1 MAEITLDG
9 IKYTTIDDNTVKASK
24 QNCTKHGIIPPKVKI
39 KGKEYLVTEIETLM
53 WYKNKPIP
61 DSVTSILILEGCS
74 DIIIPDSVTS
84 IGAFVSC
91 SNITIPNSVTSIKG
105 FTRCSNI
112 TIPDSVTSIGGF
124 YACSNITIPDSVTSI
139 RRICSSTLIIP
150 TSVKTINEVSGKDGI
165 LMLSIKRVTPPNIDK
180 AIYLAKDDVL
190 IVPKGAARAYDNHSL
205 WGKFKNISEDPSLQ
219 ESASISSSNNGDD
232 DSNSGEDRNKSGVS
246 KRKRDELQK
255 KIAEIQYKREEFL
268 RKREELLRKRE
279 ELIEKGGV
287 QGIVERKVIVDG
299 VVKTDVVI
307 IGNKYSGEYDNIKK
321 IRPIEQVIMLAD
333 GEAKYKEEDREEWK
347 RKERSRIEIECK
359 EYIATVSPQTDT
371 EVVCALDFL
380 LNLLPSASVATLFEY
395 NYGSDRELVHK
406 VVLRIKKIITESE
419 DVYSENN
426 TVMTKIKVAKERL
439 NAIVDVFKNNISKC
453 EEKLANLDNEF
464 NEKRQAHEQLLMQKA
479 RIKKM
484 LKIFVAILVLPLFLM
499 LFPLL
504 GILLLLG
511 LGVWYFKKR
520 NRKSD
525 ENKSMKNNEFTEQDK
540 IRAESKLKES
550 IESSRKEIQFFEL

>member
-9 IKYTTIDDNTVKASK
+9 VKYTTIDDKTAMASISSGK
-24 QNCTKHGIIPPKVKI
+24 GALTILKKVKI
-39 KGKEYLVTEIETLM
+39 DGKEYTVTKAGTLRGFLDQ
-53 WYKNKPIP
+53 ITV
-61 DSVTSILILEGCS
+61 S
-74 DIIIPDSVTS
+74 IPDSVTS
-84 IGAFVSC
+84 IG
-91 SNITIPNSVTSIKG
+91 G
-105 FTRCSNI
+105 MDHCSNI
-112 TIPDSVTSIGGF
+112 TIPDSVTSIGDIS
-124 YACSNITIPDSVTSI
+124 YCSNITIPDSVTSI
-139 RRICSSTLIIP
+139 GDMWKCSNITIPESITALNYIRACTLTIP
-150 TSVKTINEVSGKDGI
+150 TSVKTINKVSGKDGI
-165 LMLSIKRVTPPNIDK
+165 LMLSIKRVTPPNIYE

-190 IVPKGAARAYDNHSL
+190 IVPKGAARAYNNHSL

-232 DSNSGEDRNKSGVS
+232 DFNSGEDRNKSGVS

-255 KIAEIQYKREEFL
+255 KIAEIQDKREEFL

-279 ELIEKGGV
+279 ELIENGV
-287 QGIVERKVIVDG
+287 QGIVEREVIVDG
-299 VVKTDVVI
+299 VVKNDVVI

-347 RKERSRIEIECK
+347 RKERSRIERECK
-359 EYIATVSPQTDT
+359 EYIATVSPQTDS
-371 EVVCALDFL
+371 EVICALDFL

-419 DVYSENN
+419 DVYSGNN

-479 RIKKM
+479 RKKKM

-525 ENKSMKNNEFTEQDK
+525 ENKSMKNNEFTEHDK

>member
-1 MAEITLDG
+1 
-9 IKYTTIDDNTVKASK
+9 
-24 QNCTKHGIIPPKVKI
+24 
-39 KGKEYLVTEIETLM
+39 
-53 WYKNKPIP
+53 
-61 DSVTSILILEGCS
+61 
-74 DIIIPDSVTS
+74 
-84 IGAFVSC
+84 
-91 SNITIPNSVTSIKG
+91 
-105 FTRCSNI
+105 
-112 TIPDSVTSIGGF
+112 
-124 YACSNITIPDSVTSI
+124 
-139 RRICSSTLIIP
+139 
-150 TSVKTINEVSGKDGI
+150 
-165 LMLSIKRVTPPNIDK
+165 MLSIKRVTPPNIDK

-419 DVYSENN
+419 DVYSGNN

-525 ENKSMKNNEFTEQDK
+525 ENKSMKNNEFTEHDK

>member
-24 QNCTKHGIIPPKVKI
+24 ENSSKHGIIPPKVKI
-39 KGKEYLVTEIETLM
+39 KGKEYLVTEIGRLM
-53 WYKNKPIP
+53 LYKNKPIP

-84 IGAFVSC
+84 IGAVVSC
-91 SNITIPNSVTSIKG
+91 SNITIPNSVTSIGG
-105 FTRCSNI
+105 FTWCSNI

-124 YACSNITIPDSVTSI
+124 YSCSNITIPDTVTSI

-150 TSVKTINEVSGKDGI
+150 TSVKTINEVSGKDGT

-419 DVYSENN
+419 DVYSGNN

-525 ENKSMKNNEFTEQDK
+525 ENKSMKNNEFTEHDK

>member
-24 QNCTKHGIIPPKVKI
+24 ENSSKHGIIPPKVKI
-39 KGKEYLVTEIETLM
+39 KGKEYLVTEIGRLM
-53 WYKNKPIP
+53 LYKNKPIP

-84 IGAFVSC
+84 IGAVVSC
-91 SNITIPNSVTSIKG
+91 SNITIPNSVTSIGG
-105 FTRCSNI
+105 FTWCSNI

-124 YACSNITIPDSVTSI
+124 YSCSNITIPDTVTSI

-150 TSVKTINEVSGKDGI
+150 TSVKTINEVSGKDGT

-419 DVYSENN
+419 DVYSGNN

>member
-9 IKYTTIDDNTVKASK
+9 VKYTTIDDKTAMASINNGK
-24 QNCTKHGIIPPKVKI
+24 GALTILKKVKI
-39 KGKEYLVTEIETLM
+39 DGKEYTVTKAGTLG
-53 WYKNKPIP
+53 
-61 DSVTSILILEGCS
+61 SVPFWDRITVS
-74 DIIIPDSVTS
+74 IPDSVTS
-84 IGAFVSC
+84 IGELNC
-91 SNITIPNSVTSIKG
+91 
-105 FTRCSNI
+105 CSNI
-112 TIPDSVTSIGGF
+112 TIPDSVTSIGDIS
-124 YACSNITIPDSVTSI
+124 YCSNITIPDSVTSI
-139 RRICSSTLIIP
+139 GNMWKCSNITIPESITALNYIRACTLTIP
-150 TSVKTINEVSGKDGI
+150 TSVKTINKVSGKDGI
-165 LMLSIKRVTPPNIDK
+165 LMLSIKRVTPPNIDE

-190 IVPKGAARAYDNHSL
+190 IVPKGAARAYNNHSL

-232 DSNSGEDRNKSGVS
+232 DSNSGEVRNKSGVS

-255 KIAEIQYKREEFL
+255 KIAEIQDKREEFL

-279 ELIEKGGV
+279 ELIENGV
-287 QGIVERKVIVDG
+287 QGIVEREVIVDG
-299 VVKTDVVI
+299 VVKNDVVI